1 MVRSFDG
8 SGDPVRGGRTIN
20 QTEAETVRRV
30 FREFADGASPRT
42 VARRLNEEK
51 IPGPSGRLWMDT
63 TIRGHAKRGTGLIN
77 NELYIGRLVWNRLHY
92 VKNPETGRRVSRINP
107 PGDWIVREVPGLR
120 IVDDDLWQAV
130 KRRQGELTEQ
140 YATVIEAT
148 QSARANRL
156 NGAHRPRHLLSGLL
170 ECGVCGGPYSMR
182 GQDRYGCSNH
192 IMTGTCSNG
201 IPRITKRSV
210 DAVKAGG
217 TDTVYWDGELTGFGL
232 RVRRSGRKSYV
243 VQTRIAGKLCWFTIG
258 PHGPLNP
265 DQARARALEILAS
278 AKKGI
283 DPRDADARR
292 EAERNMADLGRRFL
306 EEYVPVHCKPS
317 TREEYR
323 RSVRLFVD
331 PVIGELRVP
340 EVQRKDIA
348 ALDHG
353 LRDKPYQANR
363 TLAVLSKM
371 FSLAEVWGWRPDGS
385 NPCRHVKR
393 YKEHKRERFL
403 SPEETERLGQV
414 LREAEEEMPSAVA
427 AFRLLLLTG
436 CRLSEIQ
443 FLRWEYVK
451 DDCIELPDAKT
462 GGRIVPLGPEAR
474 AVLSAIPRDD
484 DNPWVIAG
492 RLPGSHLTDLQRPW
506 RRIRKREGLEDVRI
520 HDLRHSFASRALA
533 LGESLTMIGKL
544 LGHTQV
550 QTTARYAHLARDSI
564 QTAAAR
570 ITGSIGGNLLG
581 DHDIGSTLVED

>member
-1 MVRSFDG
+1 M
-8 SGDPVRGGRTIN
+8 
-20 QTEAETVRRV
+20 
-30 FREFADGASPRT
+30 
-42 VARRLNEEK
+42 
-51 IPGPSGRLWMDT
+51 
-63 TIRGHAKRGTGLIN
+63 
-77 NELYIGRLVWNRLHY
+77 
-92 VKNPETGRRVSRINP
+92 
-107 PGDWIVREVPGLR
+107 
-120 IVDDDLWQAV
+120 
-130 KRRQGELTEQ
+130 
-140 YATVIEAT
+140 
-148 QSARANRL
+148 ANR
-156 NGAHRPRHLLSGLL
+156 
-170 ECGVCGGPYSMR
+170 
-182 GQDRYGCSNH
+182 
-192 IMTGTCSNG
+192 
-201 IPRITKRSV
+201 IPRISKRSV

-265 DQARARALEILAS
+265 DQARARALEILAC

-283 DPRDADARR
+283 DPRDANARR
-292 EAERNMADLGRRFL
+292 EAEPSMADLGRRFL

-348 ALDHG
+348 ALHHG

-363 TLAVLSKM
+363 TLGVLSKM
-371 FSLAEVWGWRPDGS
+371 FSLAEVWGWRPDGT

-436 CRLSEIQ
+436 CRMSEIRD
-443 FLRWEYVK
+443 LRWDYVK

-462 GGRIVPLGPEAR
+462 GGRVVPLGPEAR
-474 AVLSAIPRDD
+474 AVLSAISRDE

-506 RRIRKREGLEDVRI
+506 RRIRKQAGLEDVRI

-533 LGESLTMIGKL
+533 LGESLTIIGKL

-581 DHDIGSTLVED
+581 DNNPG

>member
-1 MVRSFDG
+1 M
-8 SGDPVRGGRTIN
+8 
-20 QTEAETVRRV
+20 
-30 FREFADGASPRT
+30 
-42 VARRLNEEK
+42 
-51 IPGPSGRLWMDT
+51 
-63 TIRGHAKRGTGLIN
+63 
-77 NELYIGRLVWNRLHY
+77 
-92 VKNPETGRRVSRINP
+92 
-107 PGDWIVREVPGLR
+107 
-120 IVDDDLWQAV
+120 
-130 KRRQGELTEQ
+130 
-140 YATVIEAT
+140 
-148 QSARANRL
+148 ANR
-156 NGAHRPRHLLSGLL
+156 
-170 ECGVCGGPYSMR
+170 
-182 GQDRYGCSNH
+182 
-192 IMTGTCSNG
+192 

-210 DAVKAGG
+210 DAIKAGG

-265 DQARARALEILAS
+265 DQARARALEILAC

-283 DPRDADARR
+283 DPRDEDARR
-292 EAERNMADLGRRFL
+292 EAEPSMADLGRRFL

-348 ALDHG
+348 ALHHG

-363 TLAVLSKM
+363 TLGVLSKM

-436 CRLSEIQ
+436 CRMSEIRD
-443 FLRWEYVK
+443 LRWDYVK
-451 DDCIELPDAKT
+451 NDCIELPDAKT
-462 GGRIVPLGPEAR
+462 GGRVVPLGPEAR
-474 AVLSAIPRDD
+474 AVLSAIPRDE

-506 RRIRKREGLEDVRI
+506 RRIRKQAGLEGVRI

-533 LGESLTMIGKL
+533 LGESLIMIGKL

-570 ITGSIGGNLLG
+570 ITESIGGNLLG
-581 DHDIGSTLVED
+581 EREDSIAQPAHSRK

>member
-1 MVRSFDG
+1 M
-8 SGDPVRGGRTIN
+8 
-20 QTEAETVRRV
+20 
-30 FREFADGASPRT
+30 
-42 VARRLNEEK
+42 
-51 IPGPSGRLWMDT
+51 
-63 TIRGHAKRGTGLIN
+63 
-77 NELYIGRLVWNRLHY
+77 
-92 VKNPETGRRVSRINP
+92 
-107 PGDWIVREVPGLR
+107 
-120 IVDDDLWQAV
+120 
-130 KRRQGELTEQ
+130 
-140 YATVIEAT
+140 
-148 QSARANRL
+148 ANR
-156 NGAHRPRHLLSGLL
+156 
-170 ECGVCGGPYSMR
+170 
-182 GQDRYGCSNH
+182 
-192 IMTGTCSNG
+192 

-210 DAVKAGG
+210 DAVKVGG
-217 TDTVYWDGELTGFGL
+217 ADIVYWDGELTGFGL

-265 DQARARALEILAS
+265 NQARARALEILAC

-292 EAERNMADLGRRFL
+292 EAQPSMADLGRRFL

-348 ALDHG
+348 ALHHG

-363 TLAVLSKM
+363 TLGVLSKM

-436 CRLSEIQ
+436 CRMSEIRD
-443 FLRWEYVK
+443 LRWEYVK
-451 DDCIELPDAKT
+451 NDCIELPDAKT
-462 GGRIVPLGPEAR
+462 GGRVVPLGPEAR
-474 AVLSAIPRDD
+474 AVLSAISRDE
-484 DNPWVIAG
+484 DNPWVISG

-506 RRIRKREGLEDVRI
+506 RRIRKQAGLEGVRI

-570 ITGSIGGNLLG
+570 ITESIGGNLLG
-581 DHDIGSTLVED
+581 DNNPG

>member
-1 MVRSFDG
+1 M
-8 SGDPVRGGRTIN
+8 
-20 QTEAETVRRV
+20 
-30 FREFADGASPRT
+30 
-42 VARRLNEEK
+42 
-51 IPGPSGRLWMDT
+51 
-63 TIRGHAKRGTGLIN
+63 
-77 NELYIGRLVWNRLHY
+77 
-92 VKNPETGRRVSRINP
+92 
-107 PGDWIVREVPGLR
+107 
-120 IVDDDLWQAV
+120 
-130 KRRQGELTEQ
+130 
-140 YATVIEAT
+140 
-148 QSARANRL
+148 ANR
-156 NGAHRPRHLLSGLL
+156 
-170 ECGVCGGPYSMR
+170 
-182 GQDRYGCSNH
+182 
-192 IMTGTCSNG
+192 

-210 DAVKAGG
+210 DAIKAGG

-292 EAERNMADLGRRFL
+292 EAEPSMADLGRRFL

-348 ALDHG
+348 ALHHG

-363 TLAVLSKM
+363 TLGVLSKM

-414 LREAEEEMPSAVA
+414 LRDVEEDMHSAVA

-436 CRLSEIQ
+436 CRMSEIRD
-443 FLRWEYVK
+443 LRWEYVK

-462 GGRIVPLGPEAR
+462 GGRVVPLGPEAR
-474 AVLSAIPRDD
+474 AVLSAIPRDE

-506 RRIRKREGLEDVRI
+506 RRIRKQAGLEGVRI

-581 DHDIGSTLVED
+581 EREDDIAQPAHSRN

>member
-1 MVRSFDG
+1 M
-8 SGDPVRGGRTIN
+8 
-20 QTEAETVRRV
+20 
-30 FREFADGASPRT
+30 
-42 VARRLNEEK
+42 
-51 IPGPSGRLWMDT
+51 
-63 TIRGHAKRGTGLIN
+63 
-77 NELYIGRLVWNRLHY
+77 
-92 VKNPETGRRVSRINP
+92 
-107 PGDWIVREVPGLR
+107 
-120 IVDDDLWQAV
+120 
-130 KRRQGELTEQ
+130 
-140 YATVIEAT
+140 
-148 QSARANRL
+148 ANR
-156 NGAHRPRHLLSGLL
+156 
-170 ECGVCGGPYSMR
+170 
-182 GQDRYGCSNH
+182 
-192 IMTGTCSNG
+192 
-201 IPRITKRSV
+201 IPRISKRSV
-210 DAVKAGG
+210 DAVKSGG
-217 TDTVYWDGELTGFGL
+217 TDAVYWDGELTGFGL

-265 DQARARALEILAS
+265 DQARARAPEILAC

-283 DPRDADARR
+283 DPRDANARR
-292 EAERNMADLGRRFL
+292 EAEPSMADLGRRFL

-348 ALDHG
+348 ALHHG

-363 TLAVLSKM
+363 TLGVLSKM

-436 CRLSEIQ
+436 CRMSEIRD
-443 FLRWEYVK
+443 LRWDYVK
-451 DDCIELPDAKT
+451 NDCIELPDAKT
-462 GGRIVPLGPEAR
+462 GGRVVPLGPEAR
-474 AVLSAIPRDD
+474 AVLSAIPRDE

-506 RRIRKREGLEDVRI
+506 RRIRKQAGLEGVRI

-564 QTAAAR
+564 QTAAAC

-581 DHDIGSTLVED
+581 GDEMKRALTRG

>member
-1 MVRSFDG
+1 M
-8 SGDPVRGGRTIN
+8 
-20 QTEAETVRRV
+20 
-30 FREFADGASPRT
+30 
-42 VARRLNEEK
+42 
-51 IPGPSGRLWMDT
+51 
-63 TIRGHAKRGTGLIN
+63 
-77 NELYIGRLVWNRLHY
+77 
-92 VKNPETGRRVSRINP
+92 
-107 PGDWIVREVPGLR
+107 
-120 IVDDDLWQAV
+120 
-130 KRRQGELTEQ
+130 
-140 YATVIEAT
+140 
-148 QSARANRL
+148 ANR
-156 NGAHRPRHLLSGLL
+156 
-170 ECGVCGGPYSMR
+170 
-182 GQDRYGCSNH
+182 
-192 IMTGTCSNG
+192 
-201 IPRITKRSV
+201 IPRISKRSV

-265 DQARARALEILAS
+265 DQARARALEILAC

-292 EAERNMADLGRRFL
+292 EAEPSMANLGRRFL

-317 TREEYR
+317 TREEYS

-348 ALDHG
+348 ALHHG

-363 TLAVLSKM
+363 TLGVLSKM

-414 LREAEEEMPSAVA
+414 LRDVEEEMPSAVA

-436 CRLSEIQ
+436 CRMSEIRD
-443 FLRWEYVK
+443 LRWEYVK

-462 GGRIVPLGPEAR
+462 GGRVVPLGPEAR
-474 AVLSAIPRDD
+474 AVLSSIPRDE

-506 RRIRKREGLEDVRI
+506 RRIRKQAGLEGVRI

-581 DHDIGSTLVED
+581 GDEMKRALTRG

>member
-1 MVRSFDG
+1 M
-8 SGDPVRGGRTIN
+8 
-20 QTEAETVRRV
+20 
-30 FREFADGASPRT
+30 
-42 VARRLNEEK
+42 
-51 IPGPSGRLWMDT
+51 
-63 TIRGHAKRGTGLIN
+63 
-77 NELYIGRLVWNRLHY
+77 
-92 VKNPETGRRVSRINP
+92 
-107 PGDWIVREVPGLR
+107 
-120 IVDDDLWQAV
+120 
-130 KRRQGELTEQ
+130 
-140 YATVIEAT
+140 
-148 QSARANRL
+148 ANR
-156 NGAHRPRHLLSGLL
+156 
-170 ECGVCGGPYSMR
+170 
-182 GQDRYGCSNH
+182 
-192 IMTGTCSNG
+192 

-265 DQARARALEILAS
+265 DQARARALEILAC

-283 DPRDADARR
+283 DPRDVAAQR
-292 EAERNMADLGRRFL
+292 EAEPSMADLGRRFL

-323 RSVRLFVD
+323 RSVKLFVD

-348 ALDHG
+348 ALHHG

-363 TLAVLSKM
+363 TLGVLSKM
-371 FSLAEVWGWRPDGS
+371 FSLAEVWGWRPDGT

-436 CRLSEIQ
+436 CRMSEIRED
-443 FLRWEYVK
+443 LRWDYVK

-462 GGRIVPLGPEAR
+462 GGRVVPLGPEAR
-474 AVLSAIPRDD
+474 AVLSAIPRDE
-484 DNPWVIAG
+484 DNPWVISG

-506 RRIRKREGLEDVRI
+506 RRIRKQAGLEGVRI

-570 ITGSIGGNLLG
+570 ITESIGGNLLG
-581 DHDIGSTLVED
+581 DNNPG

>member
-1 MVRSFDG
+1 M
-8 SGDPVRGGRTIN
+8 
-20 QTEAETVRRV
+20 
-30 FREFADGASPRT
+30 
-42 VARRLNEEK
+42 
-51 IPGPSGRLWMDT
+51 
-63 TIRGHAKRGTGLIN
+63 
-77 NELYIGRLVWNRLHY
+77 
-92 VKNPETGRRVSRINP
+92 
-107 PGDWIVREVPGLR
+107 
-120 IVDDDLWQAV
+120 
-130 KRRQGELTEQ
+130 
-140 YATVIEAT
+140 
-148 QSARANRL
+148 ANR
-156 NGAHRPRHLLSGLL
+156 
-170 ECGVCGGPYSMR
+170 
-182 GQDRYGCSNH
+182 
-192 IMTGTCSNG
+192 
-201 IPRITKRSV
+201 IPRISKRSV

-265 DQARARALEILAS
+265 DQARARALEILAC

-292 EAERNMADLGRRFL
+292 EAEPSMADLGRRFL

-317 TREEYR
+317 TREEYS

-348 ALDHG
+348 ALHHG

-363 TLAVLSKM
+363 TLGVLSKM

-414 LREAEEEMPSAVA
+414 LRDVEEEMPSAVA

-436 CRLSEIQ
+436 CRMSEIRD
-443 FLRWEYVK
+443 LRWEYVK

-462 GGRIVPLGPEAR
+462 GGRVVPLGPEAR
-474 AVLSAIPRDD
+474 AVLSSIPRDE
-484 DNPWVIAG
+484 DNPWVITG

-506 RRIRKREGLEDVRI
+506 RRIRKQAGLEGVRI

-581 DHDIGSTLVED
+581 GDEMKRALTRG

>member
-1 MVRSFDG
+1 M
-8 SGDPVRGGRTIN
+8 
-20 QTEAETVRRV
+20 
-30 FREFADGASPRT
+30 
-42 VARRLNEEK
+42 
-51 IPGPSGRLWMDT
+51 
-63 TIRGHAKRGTGLIN
+63 
-77 NELYIGRLVWNRLHY
+77 
-92 VKNPETGRRVSRINP
+92 
-107 PGDWIVREVPGLR
+107 
-120 IVDDDLWQAV
+120 
-130 KRRQGELTEQ
+130 
-140 YATVIEAT
+140 
-148 QSARANRL
+148 ANR
-156 NGAHRPRHLLSGLL
+156 
-170 ECGVCGGPYSMR
+170 
-182 GQDRYGCSNH
+182 
-192 IMTGTCSNG
+192 
-201 IPRITKRSV
+201 IPRISKRSV

-217 TDTVYWDGELTGFGL
+217 TDAVYWDGELTGFGL

-265 DQARARALEILAS
+265 DQARARALEILAC

-292 EAERNMADLGRRFL
+292 EAEPSMADLGRRFL

-317 TREEYR
+317 TREEYS

-348 ALDHG
+348 ALHHG

-363 TLAVLSKM
+363 TLGVLSKM

-414 LREAEEEMPSAVA
+414 LRDVEEEMPSAVA

-436 CRLSEIQ
+436 CRMSEIRD
-443 FLRWEYVK
+443 LRWDYVK
-451 DDCIELPDAKT
+451 NDCIELPDAKT
-462 GGRIVPLGPEAR
+462 GGRVVPLGPEAR
-474 AVLSAIPRDD
+474 AVLSSIPREE

-506 RRIRKREGLEDVRI
+506 RRIRKQAGLEDVRI

-581 DHDIGSTLVED
+581 GDEMKRALTRG

>member
-1 MVRSFDG
+1 MLPVPSRS
-8 SGDPVRGGRTIN
+8 S
-20 QTEAETVRRV
+20 
-30 FREFADGASPRT
+30 
-42 VARRLNEEK
+42 
-51 IPGPSGRLWMDT
+51 
-63 TIRGHAKRGTGLIN
+63 
-77 NELYIGRLVWNRLHY
+77 
-92 VKNPETGRRVSRINP
+92 
-107 PGDWIVREVPGLR
+107 
-120 IVDDDLWQAV
+120 AV
-130 KRRQGELTEQ
+130 
-140 YATVIEAT
+140 
-148 QSARANRL
+148 ANR
-156 NGAHRPRHLLSGLL
+156 
-170 ECGVCGGPYSMR
+170 
-182 GQDRYGCSNH
+182 
-192 IMTGTCSNG
+192 
-201 IPRITKRSV
+201 IPRISKRSV

-265 DQARARALEILAS
+265 DQARARALEILAC
-278 AKKGI
+278 AKRGI

-292 EAERNMADLGRRFL
+292 EAEPSMADLGRRFL

-348 ALDHG
+348 ALHHG

-363 TLAVLSKM
+363 TLGVLSKM
-371 FSLAEVWGWRPDGS
+371 FSLAEVWGWRPDGT

-436 CRLSEIQ
+436 CRMSEIRD
-443 FLRWEYVK
+443 LRWEYVK

-462 GGRIVPLGPEAR
+462 GGRVVPLGPEAR
-474 AVLSAIPRDD
+474 AVLSAIPRDE

-506 RRIRKREGLEDVRI
+506 RRIRKQAGLEGVRI

-550 QTTARYAHLARDSI
+550 QTTARYAHLARDCI

-581 DHDIGSTLVED
+581 EREDDIAVSHPVPWTQVCLMRRA

>member
-1 MVRSFDG
+1 M
-8 SGDPVRGGRTIN
+8 
-20 QTEAETVRRV
+20 
-30 FREFADGASPRT
+30 
-42 VARRLNEEK
+42 
-51 IPGPSGRLWMDT
+51 
-63 TIRGHAKRGTGLIN
+63 
-77 NELYIGRLVWNRLHY
+77 
-92 VKNPETGRRVSRINP
+92 
-107 PGDWIVREVPGLR
+107 
-120 IVDDDLWQAV
+120 
-130 KRRQGELTEQ
+130 
-140 YATVIEAT
+140 
-148 QSARANRL
+148 ANR
-156 NGAHRPRHLLSGLL
+156 
-170 ECGVCGGPYSMR
+170 
-182 GQDRYGCSNH
+182 
-192 IMTGTCSNG
+192 

-210 DAVKAGG
+210 DAIKADGA
-217 TDTVYWDGELTGFGL
+217 DTVYWDGELTGFGL

-265 DQARARALEILAS
+265 DQARARALEILAC

-292 EAERNMADLGRRFL
+292 EAEPSMADLGRRFL

-317 TREEYR
+317 TQEEYR

-348 ALDHG
+348 ALHHG

-363 TLAVLSKM
+363 TLGVLSKM

-403 SPEETERLGQV
+403 SPEETERLGQI

-436 CRLSEIQ
+436 CRMSEIRD
-443 FLRWEYVK
+443 LRWEYVK

-462 GGRIVPLGPEAR
+462 GGRVVPLGPEAR
-474 AVLSAIPRDD
+474 AVLSAIPRDE

-506 RRIRKREGLEDVRI
+506 RRIRKQAGLEGVRI

-581 DHDIGSTLVED
+581 GDEMKRALTRG